1 VNACRARV
9 GPGSGRARARALL
22 FGAGLVASLVATP
35 VAWAASDRVAPV
47 AGAWWLTLALAT
59 LAPLLALLVTA
70 FVRVSVVL
78 SFVRQALGGATV
90 PASLISAL
98 SVLLTLFIM
107 APTWEETARLAGLPP
122 GLAGLAAIDAR
133 ALEKAEE
140 PVRAFLARH
149 AEPREVASFRDL
161 AQRLRRDAPTL
172 SAPRAEAAAP
182 EDFTVLVPAFVASE
196 LKRAFEMGLLLLL
209 PFLVVDLIVANLLAV
224 AGLQGLSPAT
234 VAVPLKL
241 LLFLLADGWHLL
253 LRGLVEGF
261 VTR

>member
-1 VNACRARV
+1 MAPA
-9 GPGSGRARARALL
+9 
-22 FGAGLVASLVATP
+22 AG
-35 VAWAASDRVAPV
+35 
-47 AGAWWLTLALAT
+47 GWWLTLALVT

-70 FVRVSVVL
+70 FVRVSVIL

-98 SVLLTLFIM
+98 SILLTLFIM

-122 GLAGLAAIDAR
+122 GLAGLAAADAA
-133 ALEKAEE
+133 ALAKAEE

-149 AEPREVASFRDL
+149 AEPREVASFREL
-161 AQRLRRDAPTL
+161 AQRLRRAHAP
-172 SAPRAEAAAP
+172 SSPEPNSEANGAN
-182 EDFTVLVPAFVASE
+182 DFTVLVPAFVASE

-209 PFLVVDLIVANLLAV
+209 PFLVVDLVVANLLSV